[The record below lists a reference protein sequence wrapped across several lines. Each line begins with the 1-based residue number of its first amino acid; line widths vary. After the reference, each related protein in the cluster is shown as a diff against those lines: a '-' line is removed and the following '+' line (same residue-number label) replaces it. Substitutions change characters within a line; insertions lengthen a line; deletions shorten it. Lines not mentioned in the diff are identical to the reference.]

1 MTVLFLLAALVL
13 LPVTTSAQ
21 APVRL
26 DAHVTDGGT
35 PVEGLTAEDFDVFE
49 DGVRQTIT
57 SLEHVRPPANGRG
70 RLYVVFLEAR
80 DVPRGALAR
89 FLDRLLAGEDMVAL
103 VSPESVASV
112 ITPGSKA
119 DVIRAVASAP
129 ARPSDP
135 KDRLY
140 GQCYP
145 DARGTAGVADEMIAR
160 RRETLTFDALEALV
174 ARVGGLRQERKA
186 VIAVTDGWRLFR
198 ASRELARRLERTRAA
213 GRDAFGRQRQSA
225 EPSGPAA
232 SAISRTEC
240 EADRN
245 ALARIDNSDRLR
257 LIAERANRAT
267 ITFYPVTPDALT
279 GTAAAAATTP
289 QESLRQLASE
299 TDGQALLAVSDIDP
313 GIARIAADLSSY
325 YLLTYTPTNGVIDGG
340 FRQVGIRARQ
350 PGLRVRARRGYRAP
364 TAWELTGTDTDV
376 SRAFADSAED
386 SERSRFRLRA
396 SAWPRETADGVR
408 GVVWAVGELDP
419 RLRREIDWTA
429 GAVAELLV
437 VDAAG
442 EEVSSAPI
450 ALDTDTGT
458 FTARI
463 AGEPLPPGEY
473 ALRAVVRAVQDGPL
487 PVTDVARVLVP
498 ATAAVLSEPV
508 VWHRGPVTGP
518 RFVVTA
524 DPRFTRNER
533 VRVELATAESGTA
546 AARLLDRQ
554 GSELPIPVSVVERLD
569 DSGEFRW
576 LVAEVT
582 LAPLGIGS
590 YAIEVT
596 LDGATRV
603 TAFSVV
609 P

>member
-1 MTVLFLLAALVL
+1 MRARLLACL
-13 LPVTTSAQ
+13 LLLGAIPAFAQ

-26 DAHVTDGGT
+26 DLHVTDNGT
-35 PVEGLTAEDFDVFE
+35 PVEGLTAADFDVFE
-49 DGVRQTIT
+49 DGVRQAIT
-57 SLEHVRPPANGRG
+57 SLEQVRPPANGRA
-70 RLYVVFLEAR
+70 RLYVVFVETTEA
-80 DVPRGALAR
+80 PRGALAR
-89 FLDRLLAGEDMVAL
+89 FLDRLATDEDLVA
-103 VSPESVASV
+103 VVTPETVASA

-119 DVIRAVASAP
+119 DAIRAIASGP

-135 KDRLY
+135 KERLY

-145 DARGTAGVADEMIAR
+145 DTRGTAGIADEMIAR

-174 ARVGGLRQERKA
+174 ARVGGLREERKA

-198 ASRELARRLERTRAA
+198 ADRNLARRIERQRTSRS
-213 GRDAFGRQRQSA
+213 DPFGRQRRTTETA
-225 EPSGPAA
+225 PVTPAVGG
-232 SAISRTEC
+232 ISMTEC

-257 LIAERANRAT
+257 LAAERANRAA

-279 GTAAAAATTP
+279 GGATLAAATP
-289 QESLRQLASE
+289 QESLRQLAAE
-299 TDGQALLAVSDIDP
+299 TDGYALLSASDLDA
-313 GIARIAADLSSY
+313 GLARIAADLSSY
-325 YLLTYTPTNGVIDGG
+325 YLVTYTPTNGVIDGG
-340 FRQVGIRARQ
+340 FRQVGVRARQ
-350 PGLRVRARRGYRAP
+350 PGLRVRSRRGYRAP
-364 TAWELTGTDTDV
+364 TAWELTGVDTEV
-376 SRAFADSAED
+376 SRAFAENPED
-386 SERSRFRLRA
+386 GDRSRFRLRA
-396 SAWPRETADGVR
+396 SAWPRQAADGVR

-419 RLRREIDWTA
+419 RLRRDVEWTA
-429 GAVAELLV
+429 GAVAQLLV

-450 ALDTDTGT
+450 DVDADTGT
-458 FTARI
+458 FSAMV
-463 AGEPLPPGEY
+463 GDGPLPPGEY

-498 ATAAVLSEPV
+498 ATPAALSDPV

-533 VRVELATAESGTA
+533 VRVEIATAESGSAT
-546 AARLLDRQ
+546 ARLLDRQ
-554 GSELPIPVSVVERLD
+554 GSEMPVPVSVTERPD
-569 DSGEFRW
+569 ESGEFRW

-596 LDGATRV
+596 LDGAT
-603 TAFSVV
+603 
-609 P
+609 

>member
-13 LPVTTSAQ
+13 LPVTALAQ

-26 DAHVTDGGT
+26 DLHVTDNGA
-35 PVEGLTAEDFDVFE
+35 PVEGLTAADFDLFE
-49 DGVRQTIT
+49 DGVRQTLT
-57 SLEHVRPPANGRG
+57 SLELVQPPANGRA
-70 RLYVVFLEAR
+70 RLYVVFVETT
-80 DVPRGALAR
+80 DVPRGPLAR
-89 FLDRLLAGEDMVAL
+89 FLDRLATDDDLVA
-103 VSPESVASV
+103 VVTPETVASA

-119 DVIRAVASAP
+119 DAIRAIASGP

-135 KDRLY
+135 KERLY
-140 GQCYP
+140 GQCYRDTGP
-145 DARGTAGVADEMIAR
+145 TAGVADEMIAR

-174 ARVGGLRQERKA
+174 ARVGGLREERKA
-186 VIAVTDGWRLFR
+186 VIAITDGWRLFR
-198 ASRELARRLERTRAA
+198 ADRNLVRRIERQRTSRPEP
-213 GRDAFGRQRQSA
+213 FGRQRRDTGADAPVVGGVSM
-225 EPSGPAA
+225 
-232 SAISRTEC
+232 TEC

-257 LIAERANRAT
+257 LVAERANRAA
-267 ITFYPVTPDALT
+267 ISFYPVTPDALT
-279 GTAAAAATTP
+279 GGATPAAATP
-289 QESLRQLASE
+289 QESLRQLAVE
-299 TDGQALLAVSDIDP
+299 TDGSALLAASDLDA
-313 GIARIAADLSSY
+313 GLARITADLSSY
-325 YLLTYTPTNGVIDGG
+325 YLVTYTPTNGVIDGG
-340 FRQVGIRARQ
+340 FRQVGVRVRQ

-364 TAWELTGTDTDV
+364 TAWELTGADTEV
-376 SRAFADSAED
+376 SRAFAENAED
-386 SERSRFRLRA
+386 AERSRFRLRA
-396 SAWPRETADGVR
+396 SAWPRPAADGVR

-419 RLRREIDWTA
+419 SLRRDVEWTA
-429 GAVAELLV
+429 GAVAQLLV

-450 ALDTDTGT
+450 DVDAETGT
-458 FTARI
+458 FSAMV
-463 AGEPLPPGEY
+463 GGGPLPPGEY
-473 ALRAVVRAVQDGPL
+473 ALRAVVRAVQDGTL

-498 ATAAVLSEPV
+498 ATPAALSDPV
-508 VWHRGPVTGP
+508 MWHRGPVTGP

-533 VRVELATAESGTA
+533 VRVEIATAEFGMAS
-546 AARLLDRQ
+546 ARLLDRQ
-554 GSELPIPVSVVERLD
+554 GNEMPVPVIVTDRPDEAGD
-569 DSGEFRW
+569 FRW

-603 TAFSVV
+603 TAFNVI